1 MVVSVVDSYCWWL
14 LFLFVVSVVVSGVAV
29 VACAGESD
37 VGCRFYLV
45 VVVFVCGVCCC

>member
-1 MVVSVVDSYCWWL
+1 MVSVVDSYCWWL

-29 VACAGESD
+29 VACVGESD

-45 VVVFVCGVCCC
+45 AVVFVCGVCCC